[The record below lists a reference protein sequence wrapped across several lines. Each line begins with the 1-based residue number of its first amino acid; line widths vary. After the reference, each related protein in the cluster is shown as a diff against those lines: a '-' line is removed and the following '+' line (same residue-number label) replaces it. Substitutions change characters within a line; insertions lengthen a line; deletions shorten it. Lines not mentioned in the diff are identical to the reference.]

1 MSMRSQV
8 YEWDAGRGTTQVQR
22 GQAGQRISIF
32 IGGFGNNITKPAET
46 TATEFVVIEDIAVTP
61 SLSIGVNAQVAANS
75 TVRGLAFNSAM
86 GTAGP
91 RAYTQVRINTT
102 DYFLNPDN
110 VPNDGIPGTA
120 SPYPRSINFQPSF
133 NLYPDVYVLPG
144 QVWDVIVTFY
154 NALGLLDTAGNQL
167 TTVAVATNQLQCF
180 VKYTLY
186 DGPDALIANK
196 LLEMGI
202 SINPGNVDWYKRS
215 LLASQ

>member
-1 MSMRSQV
+1 MASQ
-8 YEWDAGRGTTQVQR
+8 T
-22 GQAGQRISIF
+22 
-32 IGGFGNNITKPAET
+32 
-46 TATEFVVIEDIAVTP
+46 AVTP

-120 SPYPRSINFQPSF
+120 SPYPRTLTLQPSF
-133 NLYPDVYVLPG
+133 SLYPDIYVLPG
-144 QVWDVIVTFY
+144 QVYDVLVVQRGQNI
-154 NALGLLDTAGNQL
+154 AGGGSPVPQ
-167 TTVAVATNQLQCF
+167 QCF

-196 LLEMGI
+196 LLELGI
-202 SINPGNVDWYKRS
+202 SVSPANVDWYKRS
-215 LLASQ
+215 LIQQQSAVVA